1 MTAVTRFR
9 TAVALLVGAAL
20 LLTGCKD
27 VDQPAGGPQRGAA
40 AAPQGVAAVAE
51 GPHNAYDVLFLQMM
65 IGHQRQGLEMLKLG
79 KAKGVREDVVNLAGA
94 IDVVEAE
101 EVDRMK
107 GWLTGWNEQATGS
120 DDHSSHA
127 AHGGQPA
134 TGEAEIKALRDASGA
149 DFETKFL
156 NLLIAHQHNAVEMAQ
171 QLKAN
176 GQNST
181 VKQFAERIELSRT
194 QQISQMLA
202 LVSG

>member
-1 MTAVTRFR
+1 MTRVLLA
-9 TAVALLVGAAL
+9 ALVASAL

-27 VDQPAGGPQRGAA
+27 VGAPAAPAA
-40 AAPQGVAAVAE
+40 AVPQGVAAVAE

-79 KAKGVREDVVNLAGA
+79 KTKGVREDVVNLAGA
-94 IDVVEAE
+94 VDVTEAE
-101 EVDRMK
+101 EVDRMT

-127 AHGGQPA
+127 AHGGQAA
-134 TGEAEIKALRDASGA
+134 TGEEQLQALRDASGA
-149 DFETKFL
+149 DFEMKFL

-171 QLKAN
+171 QMRTN
-176 GQNST
+176 GQNTT

-194 QQISQMLA
+194 QQIQQMLV